1 MEYSIDVPDEIKKN
15 DIVKITLQPLVE
27 NAIISWIE
35 KTKRKRN
42 DKDFQC
48 R

>member
-27 NAIISWIE
+27 NALYHGLKNKE
-35 KTKRKRN
+35 KKE
-42 DKDFQC
+42 
-48 R
+48 